1 MEHLGQSK
9 TLLSERIAQ
18 QKLAEQVEAER
29 WTRELHDSVRSE
41 LIKLV
46 KGELNAA
53 VGAIKKGIEGLPQQI
68 TDSTVPLR
76 EVLEQ
81 AQSETNTLKLVSSVW
96 LKVLLVGVCT
106 SVGIGLGSWGV
117 LSWMG
122 SEVQRLNSEIR
133 SAKAT
138 LAQLPN
144 GVSYAKGEDG
154 KGYIL
159 APSMGKPFETKS
171 GKMAVEVN

>member
-1 MEHLGQSK
+1 MS
-9 TLLSERIAQ
+9 
-18 QKLAEQVEAER
+18 
-29 WTRELHDSVRSE
+29 
-41 LIKLV
+41 
-46 KGELNAA
+46 
-53 VGAIKKGIEGLPQQI
+53 
-68 TDSTVPLR
+68 
-76 EVLEQ
+76 
-81 AQSETNTLKLVSSVW
+81 
-96 LKVLLVGVCT
+96 
-106 SVGIGLGSWGV
+106 
-117 LSWMG
+117 

-159 APSMGKPFETKS
+159 APSMGEPFETKS